1 MSTTPVMRA
10 IALAQTAFVYTGT
23 AGCGSRAA
31 VVPVA
36 TAPAPE
42 AQSLMGQVPKEPL
55 DETPITPV
63 ESAGASRAD

>member
-10 IALAQTAFVYTGT
+10 IALALTAFVCAGT
-23 AGCGSRAA
+23 AGCDSRAA

-36 TAPAPE
+36 TAPAHE
-42 AQSLMGQVPKEPL
+42 AQSFAGQAPKEPL